1 MFRRYWIVLVLCLG
15 SIASAQSEAEHEKM
29 KKDAEAAYQLGDF
42 AKCKELT
49 TKVLAQN
56 PKDHA
61 AMYLRASS
69 RVELGVFK
77 RDIQEL
83 REGIQ
88 DARES
93 LKIGGSSV
101 VNYYLPY
108 LYGMI
113 ALANMEGKKEHAIVA
128 VDVATKNVLNRPN
141 LKPDEKANVLY
152 QRAAAYIHL
161 KDLNAAIEDYQAAI
175 KSEPSHLGAHVGLAE
190 TYNVSGQPDKAL
202 AAFTAAIETFPNN
215 HLVYNNRGLCYQ
227 QQGKPQEAV
236 NDFNKALEID
246 KNFAVAYT
254 NRGYTYQSVGN
265 LKDAEQDFTKAI
277 SIEANNPLFTS
288 LRGTCRLSQGNTAGA
303 IEDYKQAIALTPQN
317 PVAYADLGFAKFFSK
332 DYSGASEAFNQAIQ
346 IDANATR
353 YLNPWLLW
361 SLVLSGKP
369 DAVTNIAAASA
380 NKPENERDWIDAL
393 VLFLGGKLSEQQ
405 LDNFVTATTDPKMKN
420 AQRCEAYFF
429 IAERRYAANDKANAT
444 TFYKQVLQTKAAQLS
459 AFRGAQY
466 ALQSFGK

>member
-1 MFRRYWIVLVLCLG
+1 MFRRYWIVLILCWG
-15 SIASAQSEAEHEKM
+15 SIAAAQSDAEQEKM
-29 KKDAEAAYQLGDF
+29 KKDAEAAYQQGDF

-49 TKVLAQN
+49 TKVLALN

-77 RDIQEL
+77 RDIGEL

-128 VDVATKNVLNRPN
+128 VDVATKNVLNRAN
-141 LKPDEKANVLY
+141 LKPDEQANVLY

-175 KSEPSHLGAHVGLAE
+175 KSDPAHLGAHVGLAE
-190 TYNVSGQPDKAL
+190 TFNVSGQPDKAL

-227 QQGKPQEAV
+227 QQGKPQEAI

-254 NRGYTYQSVGN
+254 NRGYTYQGVGN

-277 SIEANNPLFTS
+277 SIEPNNPLFTS
-288 LRGTCRLSQGNTAGA
+288 LRGTCRLSQGNTSGA
-303 IEDYKQAIALTPQN
+303 IEDYMQAIRLTPQN

-332 DYSGASEAFNQAIQ
+332 DYPGAGEAFSQAMQ

-369 DAVTNIAAASA
+369 DAVTDIAEASA
-380 NKPENERDWIDAL
+380 AKPENERDWIDAL

-405 LDNFVTATTDPKMKN
+405 LDNFVTATADPKMKN

-429 IAERRYAANDKANAT
+429 IAERRYAANDKTNAT
-444 TFYKQVLQTKAAQLS
+444 AFYKQVLQTKAAQLS
-459 AFRGAQY
+459 AVRGAQY

>member
-15 SIASAQSEAEHEKM
+15 SIASAQSEAEQEKL

-128 VDVATKNVLNRPN
+128 VDVATKNVLNRTN

-227 QQGKPQEAV
+227 QQGRPQEAV

-303 IEDYKQAIALTPQN
+303 IED
-317 PVAYADLGFAKFFSK
+317 ADLGFAKFFSK

-369 DAVTNIAAASA
+369 DAVSDIAAASA
-380 NKPENERDWIDAL
+380 SKPENDRDWIDAL

-429 IAERRYAANDKANAT
+429 IAERRYAANDKVNAT
-444 TFYKQVLQTKAAQLS
+444 AFYKQVLQTKAAQLS
-459 AFRGAQY
+459 AYRGAQY

>member
-227 QQGKPQEAV
+227 QQGKPQEGLH
-236 NDFNKALEID
+236 KPRIHLS
-246 KNFAVAYT
+246 K
-254 NRGYTYQSVGN
+254 RGKS
-265 LKDAEQDFTKAI
+265 E
-277 SIEANNPLFTS
+277 
-288 LRGTCRLSQGNTAGA
+288 RRRAGFH
-303 IEDYKQAIALTPQN
+303 K
-317 PVAYADLGFAKFFSK
+317 S
-332 DYSGASEAFNQAIQ
+332 NQH
-346 IDANATR
+346 R
-353 YLNPWLLW
+353 
-361 SLVLSGKP
+361 
-369 DAVTNIAAASA
+369 
-380 NKPENERDWIDAL
+380 
-393 VLFLGGKLSEQQ
+393 SEQSS
-405 LDNFVTATTDPKMKN
+405 V
-420 AQRCEAYFF
+420 
-429 IAERRYAANDKANAT
+429 
-444 TFYKQVLQTKAAQLS
+444 YKPPRNLS
-459 AFRGAQY
+459 PLARKHCRSY
-466 ALQSFGK
+466 

>member
-15 SIASAQSEAEHEKM
+15 SVASAQSEAEQEKL

-42 AKCKELT
+42 AKCKEIT
-49 TKVLAQN
+49 TRVLAQN

-77 RDIQEL
+77 RDIAEL

-128 VDVATKNVLNRPN
+128 VDVATKNVLNRTN

-175 KSEPSHLGAHVGLAE
+175 KSDPAHLGAHVGLAE

-202 AAFTAAIETFPNN
+202 GAFTAAIETFPNN

-227 QQGKPQEAV
+227 QQGKPQEAI

-254 NRGYTYQSVGN
+254 NRGYTYQGVGN

-277 SIEANNPLFTS
+277 SIEPNNPLFTS

-303 IEDYKQAIALTPQN
+303 IEDYKQVIRLTPQN

-332 DYSGASEAFNQAIQ
+332 DYPGAGEAFNQAMQ

-369 DAVTNIAAASA
+369 DAVTDISAASA
-380 NKPENERDWIDAL
+380 NKPESERDWIDAL

-405 LDNFVTATTDPKMKN
+405 LDNFVTATADPKMKN

-444 TFYKQVLQTKAAQLS
+444 AFYKQVLQTKAAQLS

>member
-1 MFRRYWIVLVLCLG
+1 MFRRYWIVLILCWG
-15 SIASAQSEAEHEKM
+15 SIAAAQSDAEQEKM
-29 KKDAEAAYQLGDF
+29 KKDAEAAYQQGDF

-49 TKVLAQN
+49 TKVLALN

-77 RDIQEL
+77 RDIGEL

-128 VDVATKNVLNRPN
+128 VDVATKNVLNRAN

-175 KSEPSHLGAHVGLAE
+175 KSDPGHLGSHVGLAE
-190 TYNVSGQPDKAL
+190 GFVVAGQPDKAL
-202 AAFTAAIETFPNN
+202 AAFTAAVDTFPNN
-215 HLVYNNRGLCYQ
+215 HLVYNNRGLFLQ
-227 QQGKPQEAV
+227 QQGRPQEALA
-236 NDFNKALEID
+236 DFNKALELD

-254 NRGYTYQSVGN
+254 NRGYTLQGSGN
-265 LKDAEQDFTKAI
+265 LAGAEQDFSKAI
-277 SIEANNPLFTS
+277 SIEPNNPLFTS
-288 LRGTCRLSQGNTAGA
+288 LRGTCRLSQGNAAGA
-303 IEDYKQAIALTPQN
+303 IEDYLQAIRLAPQN
-317 PVAYADLGFAKFFSK
+317 PVAQADLGFAKFFSK
-332 DYSGASEAFNQAIQ
+332 DYAGAYDAFEQGSQ
-346 IDANATR
+346 IDVKAMR
-353 YLNPWLLW
+353 YLNPWKLW

-369 DAVTNIAAASA
+369 DAVTEIAAASA
-380 NKPENERDWIDAL
+380 NKPEKERDWIDAL
-393 VLFLGGKLSEQQ
+393 VLFLGGKMSEQD
-405 LDNFVTATTDPKMKN
+405 LVNFVSKTTDEKMKN
-420 AQRCEAYFF
+420 AQLCEAYFF
-429 IAERRYAANDKANAT
+429 IAERRNQAKDKTNAT
-444 TFYKQVLQTKAAQLS
+444 AFYKQVIQTKANQLS